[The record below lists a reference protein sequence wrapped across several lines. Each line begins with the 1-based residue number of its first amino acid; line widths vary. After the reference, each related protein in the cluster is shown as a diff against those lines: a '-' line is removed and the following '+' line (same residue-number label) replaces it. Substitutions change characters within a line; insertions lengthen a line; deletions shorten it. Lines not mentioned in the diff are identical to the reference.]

1 MVSKCANPAC
11 AASFRY
17 FHNGQ
22 LFRLETLVTDQTD
35 EDNGMNKSVRR
46 LEFYWL
52 CDNCAGKLTIGF
64 ERGVGVFVRPKFVR
78 SANAA

>member
-22 LFRLETLVTDQTD
+22 LFRLETLVNDQTD
-35 EDNGMNKSVRR
+35 EDNGMNQSLRR

-52 CDNCAGKLTIGF
+52 CDNCAGKMTIAF